1 MESIVKLERVT
12 KSYALGP
19 TTVQAL
25 NGVDLSI
32 GAGEFTAIAGPSGS
46 GKSTLLNLVSGLD
59 RATSGRV
66 SVAGLDTGTLSA
78 AELSR
83 LRLHKIGFVFQSY
96 NLIPVL
102 TALVNTEYVL
112 MLQGRPV
119 AERRERALRALEAV
133 GLGGLEGRFPRELS
147 GGQQQ
152 RVAIARA
159 VAAEPTL
166 VLADEPTANLDSK
179 TAASLLQL
187 MVQLNEEKGVT
198 FVFSTHDTAVMNR
211 ARRVIVLRDGVV
223 AESTQSRNLVPDRRW
238 TSIE

>member
-19 TTVQAL
+19 ATVQAL

-102 TALVNTEYVL
+102 TALENTEYVL

-119 AERRERALRALEAV
+119 AER
-133 GLGGLEGRFPRELS
+133 PH
-147 GGQQQ
+147 QPQ
-152 RVAIARA
+152 RVPHQVQRPDGREVAVVVGAPAGGAAIPALVRRHD
-159 VAAEPTL
+159 AEPRRGQRRHH
-166 VLADEPTANLDSK
+166 LAP
-179 TAASLLQL
+179 
-187 MVQLNEEKGVT
+187 
-198 FVFSTHDTAVMNR
+198 
-211 ARRVIVLRDGVV
+211 
-223 AESTQSRNLVPDRRW
+223 
-238 TSIE
+238 